1 MIIEPEISSKY
12 DEIEIHVCKNIN
24 DSEVNNTLETL
35 HAVFDKAI
43 KAVDERGNVC
53 TVKPSEVISFF
64 AEGQKVFA
72 LKDDGKYSVSF
83 KLYELEEEY
92 EKLFFIRIS
101 KSELVNVKKIK
112 SLDLSLTGTIKVIM
126 KNGYETYTSR
136 RNVTRLKNILKEQG
150 GKE

>member
-12 DEIEIHVCKNIN
+12 DEIEIHVCKNKA
-24 DSEVNNTLETL
+24 DSEVKNTLETL
-35 HAVFDKAI
+35 HAVFDKSI

-53 TVKPSEVISFF
+53 TVTPSEVISFY

-72 LKDDGKYSVSF
+72 LKDDGKYSIPF
-83 KLYELEEEY
+83 KLYELEEEF
-92 EKLFFIRIS
+92 EKLFFVRIS

-150 GKE
+150 GRV

>member
-12 DEIEIHVCKNIN
+12 DEIEIHVCKNMN
-24 DSEVNNTLETL
+24 DSEVKNTLETL
-35 HAVFDKAI
+35 HTVFDKTI

-53 TVKPSEVISFF
+53 TVTPSEVISFY

-72 LKDDGKYSVSF
+72 LKDDGKYSIPF
-83 KLYELEEEY
+83 KLYELEEEF
-92 EKLFFIRIS
+92 EKLFFVRIS

-150 GKE
+150 GRV